1 MPLNVATEAGLADA
15 NAYATVEAADAYL
28 NERGRSGWTD
38 ETPERKQRLLIQATD
53 YMDRRWGRLL
63 VGVRL
68 TDAQRLEWP
77 RAGFGIPADVV
88 EACIEYAHYA
98 TAGHLFIEYGDAGS
112 VRTGESATA
121 GQRVTRRREKIGPI
135 DTKVVYASGATVQQT
150 ARGDLAA
157 VAGRYPNADAL
168 MQRYVRRF
176 GRVIR
181 G

>member
-1 MPLNVATEAGLADA
+1 MPLNVATDAGLADA
-15 NAYATVEAADAYL
+15 NAYLA
-28 NERGRSGWTD
+28 ERGDADWVGLS
-38 ETPERKQRLLIQATD
+38 EAHKQRLLIQASD

-77 RAGFGIPADVV
+77 RAGFGVPKDVV

-121 GQRVTRRREKIGPI
+121 GQRVTRTREKIGPI
-135 DTKVVYASGATVQQT
+135 DTEVVYASGATVRQT

>member
-1 MPLNVATEAGLADA
+1 MPLNVATDAGLADA
-15 NAYATVEAADAYL
+15 NAYAAVAAADADWVGL
-28 NERGRSGWTD
+28 SEAH
-38 ETPERKQRLLIQATD
+38 KQRLLIQARD

-63 VGVRL
+63 VGFRL
-68 TDAQRLEWP
+68 TAEQRLEWP
-77 RAGFGIPADVV
+77 RAGFGVPKDVV

-121 GQRVTRRREKIGPI
+121 GQRVTRTREKIGPI
-135 DTKVVYASGATVQQT
+135 DTEVVYASGATVRQT

-176 GRVIR
+176 GRVLR